1 MTRRLP
7 AWGIVAAASGLLG
20 IVASLM
26 QFPAP
31 LQAVLVAALVLC
43 GPGAAVRNWVSVPP
57 SMTAVVVP
65 AIGLATVVLLST
77 AAAAA
82 ELWQPREMLLILAA
96 AVLLAGLTRWPPT
109 RVSTA
114 AHARAGAHR

>member
-7 AWGIVAAASGLLG
+7 AWGIVAVASGLLG

-26 QFPAP
+26 LLPAAP
-31 LQAVLVAALVLC
+31 QAVLVAALVLC
-43 GPGAAVRNWVSVPP
+43 GPGAAVRNWVPVPP

-82 ELWQPREMLLILAA
+82 ELWRPREMLLVLAA
-96 AVLLAGLTRWPPT
+96 AVILAGLTRWPPART
-109 RVSTA
+109 STA
-114 AHARAGAHR
+114 AHSRVGVNR